1 MANTGETLTNAAGL
15 VKQVYDDEVNKKVI
29 PVSGILQKEVEFVPQ
44 DQHEGAQWNQP
55 VLLQL
60 PSGFTYG
67 SGLAN
72 YQTIVPS
79 QVQYAYLTGSNINLQ
94 DGVANDLI
102 ARTISNKN
110 SFMTA
115 AKYTLMALEKGMKRQ
130 LETDIL
136 YGQSGLGQAVSSV
149 NIDTHNT
156 TVTISSATWASAI
169 WSGFEGCLINAFLS
183 GSAVNSTA
191 PYILVS
197 VNIPNKTLQL
207 SNTNTT
213 DLAALDT
220 DLANGDT
227 IDLYISN
234 SQGNQMLGIH
244 GITAAVAGTPSTL
257 FGLSTTSFSVWNA
270 NQFPVGSVAMSLG
283 KLEDGV
289 GLAAARGAEDEDIS
303 TLINPVNYTNL
314 VVEASSARRYDSSFK
329 QGKLDNGARALEYYG
344 PTGLIQLVSHPFVKQ
359 GYAYG
364 LPLERCKRIGSVD
377 VTFDL
382 PGFAGPALYV
392 PSSVFTGVLLTE
404 FTSQAFYLEAPSHS
418 IQWTQIV
425 PSTN

>member
-1 MANTGETLTNAAGL
+1 MANSGETLTNAAGL

-67 SGLAN
+67 AGLAN
-72 YQTIVPS
+72 YQAIVPS
-79 QVQYAYLTGSNINLQ
+79 QVQYAFLTGSNINLQ

-115 AKYTLMALEKGMKRQ
+115 AKYTLMAIEKGMKRQ

-136 YGQSGLGQAVSSV
+136 YGQKGLGQTSV
-149 NIDTHNT
+149 IAATSGT
-156 TVTISSATWASAI
+156 TSTVTIVTAEWAPSI
-169 WSGFEGCLINAFLS
+169 WSGFEGCLINFYNA
-183 GSAVNSTA
+183 GSLVGTNGYTLTA
-191 PYILVS
+191 
-197 VNIPNKTLQL
+197 VNIPNQTLLVTGTTGDTTTLQ
-207 SNTNTT
+207 
-213 DLAALDT
+213 AL
-220 DLANGDT
+220 NGT
-227 IDLYISN
+227 LLDLYISN
-234 SQGNQMLGIH
+234 SFGNQMLGVH
-244 GITAAVAGTPSTL
+244 SITGALPGTPSTL
-257 FGLSTTSFSVWNA
+257 FGLSTTSYSVWSG
-270 NQFPVGSVAMSLG
+270 NQFAVGGVAMSLG

-392 PSSVFTGVLLTE
+392 PSSVFTGVLVTE

-418 IQWTQIV
+418 VYWSGIV

>member
-15 VKQVYDDEVNKKVI
+15 VKQVYDDEVNKKVV

-67 SGLAN
+67 AGLAT

-79 QVQYAYLTGSNINLQ
+79 QVQYAFLTGSNINLQ

-136 YGQSGLGQAVSSV
+136 YGQSGLGQFSAIAATSGTTS
-149 NIDTHNT
+149 
-156 TVTISSATWASAI
+156 TVTMTDSTWASAI
-169 WSGFEGCLINAFLS
+169 WSGFEGANINIYNA
-183 GSAVNSTA
+183 GSLVGTG
-191 PYILVS
+191 PYVLTS
-197 VNIPNKTLQL
+197 VNILNKTLL
-207 SNTNTT
+207 ITGTS
-213 DLAALDT
+213 
-220 DLANGDT
+220 GDT
-227 IDLYISN
+227 TTLQALNGTTLDIYMSN
-234 SQGNQMLGIH
+234 SFGNQMLGVH
-244 GITAAVAGTPSTL
+244 GITASVAGTPSTL

-418 IQWTQIV
+418 IQWSGIT

>member
-1 MANTGETLTNAAGL
+1 MANNGETMTNAAGL

-72 YQTIVPS
+72 YQTIVAS

-130 LETDIL
+130 LESDIL
-136 YGQSGLGQAVSSV
+136 NGQSGMGTTSV
-149 NIDTHNT
+149 NSVGSSTT
-156 TVTISSATWASAI
+156 TVVTITLAYWASAL
-169 WSGFEGCLINAFLS
+169 WSGFEGAQIQFYNAGVPVGTNMYTL
-183 GSAVNSTA
+183 T
-191 PYILVS
+191 S
-197 VNIPNKTLQL
+197 VNIPANQITVTGTTADTTSLQNL
-207 SNTNTT
+207 
-213 DLAALDT
+213 
-220 DLANGDT
+220 NGT
-227 IDLYISN
+227 VLQIYMSN
-234 SQGNQMLGIH
+234 SYGNQMLGIH
-244 GITAAVAGTPSTL
+244 GITAAVAGTPTTL

-270 NQFPVGSVAMSLG
+270 NQFTVGGVAMSLG

-344 PTGLIQLVSHPFVKQ
+344 PTGLIQLVSHPFVWQ

-392 PSSVFTGVLLTE
+392 PSSTFTGVLLTE

-418 IQWTQIV
+418 IQWTGIV

>member
-1 MANTGETLTNAAGL
+1 MSNSGETLTTAAGL
-15 VKQVYDDEVNKKVI
+15 VKQVYDDEVNKKVV
-29 PVSGILQKEVEFVPQ
+29 PVSGILQKEVPFVPQ

-67 SGLAN
+67 AGLAN

-79 QVQYAYLTGSNINLQ
+79 QVSYAYLTGSNINLQ

-115 AKYTLMALEKGMKRQ
+115 AKYTLMAIEKGMKRQ

-136 YGQSGLGQAVSSV
+136 YGQSGLGQCSVIAVTSA
-149 NIDTHNT
+149 TTT
-156 TVTISSATWASAI
+156 TVTITDATWASAI
-169 WSGFEGCLINAFLS
+169 WSGFEGANMNFYNAGTLV
-183 GSAVNSTA
+183 GTG
-191 PYILVS
+191 PYTFTS
-197 VNIPNKTLQL
+197 MNIPNKTLL
-207 SNTNTT
+207 FTSSSGDATT
-213 DLAALDT
+213 LQAL
-220 DLANGDT
+220 NGTVLD
-227 IDLYISN
+227 IYMSN
-234 SQGNQMLGIH
+234 SFGNQMLGVH
-244 GITAAVAGTPSTL
+244 GITASLPGTPSTL
-257 FGLSTTSFSVWNA
+257 FGLSTTSFSVWSG

-303 TLINPVNYTNL
+303 TFINPVNYTNL

-392 PSSVFTGVLLTE
+392 PSSTFTGVLVTE

-418 IQWTQIV
+418 IQWSGIT

>member
-1 MANTGETLTNAAGL
+1 MSNGETLTNAAGL
-15 VKQVYDDEVNKKVI
+15 VKQVYDDEVNKKVV

-136 YGQSGLGQAVSSV
+136 YGQKGLGQTASMANTSS
-149 NIDTHNT
+149 T
-156 TVTISSATWASAI
+156 TTTLTINSAEWASAI
-169 WSGFEGCLINAFLS
+169 WSGFEGAQINFYNN
-183 GSAVNSTA
+183 GSLVGTGPFTLTA
-191 PYILVS
+191 
-197 VNIPNKTLQL
+197 VNIPNKTILVTGTSADTTTLQAL
-207 SNTNTT
+207 TT
-213 DLAALDT
+213 TPLD
-220 DLANGDT
+220 
-227 IDLYISN
+227 IYMSN
-234 SQGNQMLGIH
+234 SFGNQMLGIH

-303 TLINPVNYTNL
+303 TLVNPVNYTNL

-392 PSSVFTGVLLTE
+392 PSSVFTGVLVTE
-404 FTSQAFYLEAPSHS
+404 FTSQAFYCEAPSHT
-418 IQWTQIV
+418 IQWTGIV

>member
-1 MANTGETLTNAAGL
+1 MATAGETLTNAAGL

-67 SGLAN
+67 AGLAT
-72 YQTIVPS
+72 YQQIVPS

-136 YGQSGLGQAVSSV
+136 YGQSGLGQCSV
-149 NIDTHNT
+149 IAATSATTT
-156 TVTISSATWASAI
+156 TVTITDATWASAI
-169 WSGFEGCLINAFLS
+169 WSGFEGALINFYNA
-183 GSAVNSTA
+183 GVVVSAAGDYT
-191 PYILVS
+191 LTS
-197 VNIPNKTLQL
+197 VNIANKTLLITSL
-207 SNTNTT
+207 SSPATT
-213 DLAALDT
+213 LQAL
-220 DLANGDT
+220 NGTTLD
-227 IDLYISN
+227 IYMSN
-234 SQGNQMLGIH
+234 SFGNQMLGIH
-244 GITAAVAGTPSTL
+244 SITASTTGSPSTL
-257 FGLSTTSFSVWNA
+257 FGLSTTSFSVWSG

-392 PSSVFTGVLLTE
+392 PSSTFTGVLLTE

-418 IQWTQIV
+418 IQWSGIV

>member
-1 MANTGETLTNAAGL
+1 MANNGETMTNAAGL

-72 YQTIVPS
+72 YQTIVAS

-130 LETDIL
+130 LESDIL
-136 YGQSGLGQAVSSV
+136 NGQSGMGTTSV
-149 NIDTHNT
+149 NSVGSSTT
-156 TVTISSATWASAI
+156 TVVTITLAYWASAL
-169 WSGFEGCLINAFLS
+169 WSGFEGAQIQFYNAGVPVGTNMYTL
-183 GSAVNSTA
+183 T
-191 PYILVS
+191 S
-197 VNIPNKTLQL
+197 VNIPANQITVTGTTADTTSLQNL
-207 SNTNTT
+207 
-213 DLAALDT
+213 
-220 DLANGDT
+220 NGT
-227 IDLYISN
+227 VLQIYISN
-234 SQGNQMLGIH
+234 SYGNQMLGIH
-244 GITAAVAGTPSTL
+244 GITAAVAGTPTTL

-270 NQFPVGSVAMSLG
+270 NQFTVGGVAMSLG

-344 PTGLIQLVSHPFVKQ
+344 PTGLIQLVSHPFVWQ

-392 PSSVFTGVLLTE
+392 PSSTFTGVLLTE

-418 IQWTQIV
+418 IQWTGIV

>member
-1 MANTGETLTNAAGL
+1 MASVETLTNAAGL

-29 PVSGILQKEVEFVPQ
+29 PVSGILQKEIEFVPQ

-67 SGLAN
+67 AGLAN
-72 YQTIVPS
+72 YQSIVPS

-136 YGQSGLGQAVSSV
+136 YGQSGLGQFSAIAATSS
-149 NIDTHNT
+149 TT
-156 TVTISSATWASAI
+156 STVTITNATWASAI
-169 WSGFEGCLINAFLS
+169 WSGFEGANINIYNA
-183 GSAVNSTA
+183 GSLVGTG
-191 PYILVS
+191 PYTLTS
-197 VNIPNKTLQL
+197 VNIANQTLLITGTSGDTTTLQAL
-207 SNTNTT
+207 NGTT
-213 DLAALDT
+213 LD
-220 DLANGDT
+220 
-227 IDLYISN
+227 IYMSN
-234 SQGNQMLGIH
+234 SYGNQMLGVH
-244 GITAAVAGTPSTL
+244 GITASTAGSPSTL
-257 FGLSTTSFSVWNA
+257 FGLSTTSFSVWSA
-270 NQFPVGSVAMSLG
+270 NQFAVGSVAMSLG

-418 IQWTQIV
+418 IQWTGIV

>member
-1 MANTGETLTNAAGL
+1 MANSGETLTNAAGL

-67 SGLAN
+67 AGLAN

-79 QVQYAYLTGSNINLQ
+79 QVQYAFLTGSNINLQ

-136 YGQSGLGQAVSSV
+136 YGQSGLGQCSTIATTSA
-149 NIDTHNT
+149 TTT
-156 TVTISSATWASAI
+156 TVTITDATWASAI
-169 WSGFEGCLINAFLS
+169 WSGFEGASVNFYNA
-183 GSAVNSTA
+183 GTVVSALGDYT
-191 PYILVS
+191 LTS
-197 VNIPNKTLQL
+197 VNIPNKTLLITSL
-207 SNTNTT
+207 SGPATT
-213 DLAALDT
+213 LQAL
-220 DLANGDT
+220 NGTTLD
-227 IDLYISN
+227 IYISN

-244 GITAAVAGTPSTL
+244 SITASFPGTPSTL
-257 FGLSTTSFSVWNA
+257 FGLSTTSFSVWSG
-270 NQFPVGSVAMSLG
+270 NQFAVGSVAMSLG

-303 TLINPVNYTNL
+303 TLINPINYTNL

-392 PSSVFTGVLLTE
+392 PSSTFTGVLVTE

-418 IQWTQIV
+418 IQWSGIV

>member
-1 MANTGETLTNAAGL
+1 MTTAGEQLTNAAGL

-44 DQHEGAQWNQP
+44 DQHEGAAWNQP

-67 SGLAN
+67 AGLAS
-72 YQTIVPS
+72 YQQIVPS
-79 QVQYAYLTGSNINLQ
+79 QVQYAQLTGSNINLQ

-115 AKYTLMALEKGMKRQ
+115 AKYTLMAIEKGMKRQ
-130 LETDIL
+130 LESDIL
-136 YGQSGLGQAVSSV
+136 TGQFGLGTSSV
-149 NIDTHNT
+149 NAYSST
-156 TVTISSATWASAI
+156 TVTVVTIDAATWASAV
-169 WSGFEGCLINAFLS
+169 WSGFEGAQLAFYNGASQVGTTYFTL
-183 GSAVNSTA
+183 T
-191 PYILVS
+191 S
-197 VNIPNKTLQL
+197 VNIPARQITVTNASTGDTSTLQGL
-207 SNTNTT
+207 
-213 DLAALDT
+213 
-220 DLANGDT
+220 NGTSLT
-227 IDLYISN
+227 IYMSN
-234 SQGNQMLGIH
+234 SYGNQMLGIH

-257 FGLSTTSFSVWNA
+257 FGLSTTSYSVWNA
-270 NQFPVGSVAMSLG
+270 NQFQVGSVAMSLG

-303 TLINPVNYTNL
+303 TLINPINYTNL

-344 PTGLIQLVSHPFVKQ
+344 PTGLIQLVSHPFVWQ

-392 PSSVFTGVLLTE
+392 PSSVFTGVLVTE
-404 FTSQAFYLEAPSHS
+404 FTSQAFYCEAPSHT
-418 IQWTQIV
+418 IQWSGIV

>member
-1 MANTGETLTNAAGL
+1 MAATGETLTNAAGL
-15 VKQVYDDEVNKKVI
+15 VKQVYDDEVNKKVV

-67 SGLAN
+67 AGLAN
-72 YQTIVPS
+72 YVTIVPS
-79 QVQYAYLTGSNINLQ
+79 QVQYAFLTGSNINLQ

-136 YGQSGLGQAVSSV
+136 YGQSGLGQCSV
-149 NIDTHNT
+149 IAATSAT
-156 TVTISSATWASAI
+156 TSTVTITNATWASAI
-169 WSGFEGCLINAFLS
+169 WSGFEGANMNFYNA
-183 GSAVNSTA
+183 GSLVGTG
-191 PYILVS
+191 PYTLTS
-197 VNIPNKTLQL
+197 VNIPNQTLLFTSTSGDATTLQAL
-207 SNTNTT
+207 NGTT
-213 DLAALDT
+213 LD
-220 DLANGDT
+220 
-227 IDLYISN
+227 IYMSN
-234 SQGNQMLGIH
+234 SFGNQMLGVH
-244 GITAAVAGTPSTL
+244 GITASLPGTPATL

-359 GYAYG
+359 GFAYG

-392 PSSVFTGVLLTE
+392 PSSTFTGVLVTE

-418 IQWTQIV
+418 IQWTGIV

>member
-1 MANTGETLTNAAGL
+1 MANSGETLTNAAGL

-67 SGLAN
+67 AGLAN

-79 QVQYAYLTGSNINLQ
+79 QVQYAFLTGSNINLQ

-136 YGQSGLGQAVSSV
+136 YGQKGLGQTSV
-149 NIDTHNT
+149 IVATSAT
-156 TVTISSATWASAI
+156 TSTVTITSSEWASAI
-169 WSGFEGCLINAFLS
+169 WSGFEGANMNFYNAGTLV
-183 GSAVNSTA
+183 GTG
-191 PYILVS
+191 PYTLTS
-197 VNIPNKTLQL
+197 VNIPNQTLLFTSTSGDATTLQ
-207 SNTNTT
+207 
-213 DLAALDT
+213 AL
-220 DLANGDT
+220 NGTVLD
-227 IDLYISN
+227 IFMSN
-234 SQGNQMLGIH
+234 SFGNQMLGVH
-244 GITAAVAGTPSTL
+244 GITGALPGTPATL
-257 FGLSTTSFSVWNA
+257 FGLSTTAFSVWNG
-270 NQFPVGSVAMSLG
+270 NQFPVGGVAISLG

-392 PSSVFTGVLLTE
+392 PSSTFTGVLVTE

-418 IQWTQIV
+418 IQWSGIV

>member
-1 MANTGETLTNAAGL
+1 MSTAGETLTNAAGL

-67 SGLAN
+67 AGLAT
-72 YQTIVPS
+72 YQQIVPS

-136 YGQSGLGQAVSSV
+136 YGQSGLGQCSTIANTSS
-149 NIDTHNT
+149 TTT
-156 TVTISSATWASAI
+156 TVTITDATWASAI
-169 WSGFEGCLINAFLS
+169 WSGFEGALINFYNA
-183 GSAVNSTA
+183 GTVVSAAGDYT
-191 PYILVS
+191 LTS
-197 VNIPNKTLQL
+197 VNIANKTLLITSL
-207 SNTNTT
+207 SGPATT
-213 DLAALDT
+213 LQAL
-220 DLANGDT
+220 NGTTLD
-227 IDLYISN
+227 IYMSN
-234 SQGNQMLGIH
+234 SFGNQMLGIH
-244 GITAAVAGTPSTL
+244 GITASATGSPSTL
-257 FGLSTTSFSVWNA
+257 FGLSTTSFSVWSG
-270 NQFPVGSVAMSLG
+270 NQFAVGSVAMSLG

-364 LPLERCKRIGSVD
+364 VPLERCKRIGSVD

-392 PSSVFTGVLLTE
+392 PSSTFTGVLLTE

-418 IQWTQIV
+418 IQWSGIV

>member
-67 SGLAN
+67 AGLAT

-79 QVQYAYLTGSNINLQ
+79 QVQYAFLTGSNINLQ

-130 LETDIL
+130 LETDLL
-136 YGQSGLGQAVSSV
+136 YGQTGLGQFSAIAATSATTS
-149 NIDTHNT
+149 
-156 TVTISSATWASAI
+156 TVTITDASWASAI
-169 WSGFEGCLINAFLS
+169 WSGFEGAILSVYNAGVLVAS
-183 GSAVNSTA
+183 TGSYTLTAVN
-191 PYILVS
+191 IG
-197 VNIPNKTLQL
+197 NKTLL
-207 SNTNTT
+207 LTGSS
-213 DLAALDT
+213 
-220 DLANGDT
+220 GDT
-227 IDLYISN
+227 TTLQALNGTTLDIFMSN
-234 SQGNQMLGIH
+234 SFGNQMLGVH
-244 GITAAVAGTPSTL
+244 GITASLTGTPATL

-270 NQFPVGSVAMSLG
+270 NQFAVGSVAMSLG

-359 GYAYG
+359 SFAYG

-392 PSSVFTGVLLTE
+392 PSSTFTGVLLTE

-418 IQWTQIV
+418 IQWTGIV

>member
-1 MANTGETLTNAAGL
+1 MASGETLTNAAGL

-67 SGLAN
+67 AGLAN

-79 QVQYAYLTGSNINLQ
+79 QVQYAFLTGSNINLQ

-136 YGQSGLGQAVSSV
+136 YGQSGLGQCSV
-149 NIDTHNT
+149 IAATSGTTT
-156 TVTISSATWASAI
+156 TVTITNSTWASAI
-169 WSGFEGCLINAFLS
+169 WSGFEGANMNFYNA
-183 GSAVNSTA
+183 GSLVGTG
-191 PYILVS
+191 PYTLTS
-197 VNIPNKTLQL
+197 VNIPNQTLLFTSTSGDATTLQAL
-207 SNTNTT
+207 NGTT
-213 DLAALDT
+213 LD
-220 DLANGDT
+220 
-227 IDLYISN
+227 IYMSN
-234 SQGNQMLGIH
+234 SYGNQMLGIH
-244 GITAAVAGTPSTL
+244 GITASLPGTPSTL
-257 FGLSTTSFSVWNA
+257 FGLSTTSFSVWSG

-392 PSSVFTGVLLTE
+392 PSSTFTGVLVTE

-418 IQWTQIV
+418 IQWTGII

>member
-1 MANTGETLTNAAGL
+1 MATAGETLTNAAGL

-67 SGLAN
+67 AGLAT
-72 YQTIVPS
+72 YQQIVPS

-136 YGQSGLGQAVSSV
+136 YGQSGLGQCSAIAATSATTS
-149 NIDTHNT
+149 
-156 TVTISSATWASAI
+156 TVTITDATWASAI
-169 WSGFEGCLINAFLS
+169 WSGFEGALINFYNA
-183 GSAVNSTA
+183 GVVVSAAGDYT
-191 PYILVS
+191 LTS
-197 VNIPNKTLQL
+197 VNIANKTLL
-207 SNTNTT
+207 ITSLASPATT
-213 DLAALDT
+213 LQAL
-220 DLANGDT
+220 NGTTLD
-227 IDLYISN
+227 IYMSN
-234 SQGNQMLGIH
+234 SFGNQMLGIH
-244 GITAAVAGTPSTL
+244 SITASTTGTPSTL
-257 FGLSTTSFSVWNA
+257 FGLSTTSFSVWSG
-270 NQFPVGSVAMSLG
+270 NQFPVGGMAMSLG
-283 KLEDGV
+283 KLESGV

-392 PSSVFTGVLLTE
+392 PSSTFTGVLLTE

-418 IQWTQIV
+418 IQWSGIV

>member
-1 MANTGETLTNAAGL
+1 MANSGETTTTAAGL
-15 VKQVYDDEVNKKVI
+15 IKQVYDDEVNKKVI

-67 SGLAN
+67 AGLAN

-79 QVQYAYLTGSNINLQ
+79 QVSYAFLTGSNINLQ

-115 AKYTLMALEKGMKRQ
+115 AKYTLMAIEKGMKRQ

-136 YGQSGLGQAVSSV
+136 YGQSGLGQCSV
-149 NIDTHNT
+149 IAATSGTTT
-156 TVTISSATWASAI
+156 TVTITNATWASAI
-169 WSGFEGCLINAFLS
+169 WSGFEGANLNFYNA
-183 GSAVNSTA
+183 GSLVGTG
-191 PYILVS
+191 PYTLTS
-197 VNIPNKTLQL
+197 VNIPNQTLLVTSTSGDATTLQAL
-207 SNTNTT
+207 NGTT
-213 DLAALDT
+213 LD
-220 DLANGDT
+220 
-227 IDLYISN
+227 IYMSN
-234 SQGNQMLGIH
+234 SNGNQMLGVH
-244 GITAAVAGTPSTL
+244 GITASLPGTPSTL
-257 FGLSTTSFSVWNA
+257 FGLSTTSFSVWSA
-270 NQFPVGSVAMSLG
+270 NQFAVGSVAMSLG

-359 GYAYG
+359 GFAYG

-392 PSSVFTGVLLTE
+392 PSSTFTGVLVTE

-418 IQWTQIV
+418 IQWTGIV

>member
-1 MANTGETLTNAAGL
+1 MANSGETTTTAAGL
-15 VKQVYDDEVNKKVI
+15 IKQVYDDEVNKKVI
-29 PVSGILQKEVEFVPQ
+29 PVSGILQKEVAFVPQ

-67 SGLAN
+67 AGLAN
-72 YQTIVPS
+72 YQTIVAS
-79 QVQYAYLTGSNINLQ
+79 QVQYAFLTGSNINLQ

-136 YGQSGLGQAVSSV
+136 YGQSGLGQCSV
-149 NIDTHNT
+149 IAATSATTT
-156 TVTISSATWASAI
+156 TVTITNATWASAI
-169 WSGFEGCLINAFLS
+169 WSGFEGANMNFYNAGVLV
-183 GSAVNSTA
+183 GTG
-191 PYILVS
+191 PYTLTT
-197 VNIPNKTLQL
+197 VNIPNQQLLFTSTSGDATTLQAL
-207 SNTNTT
+207 NGTT
-213 DLAALDT
+213 LD
-220 DLANGDT
+220 
-227 IDLYISN
+227 IYMSN
-234 SQGNQMLGIH
+234 SFGNQMLGVH
-244 GITAAVAGTPSTL
+244 GITASLPGTPSTL
-257 FGLSTTSFSVWNA
+257 FGLSTTTFSVWSA
-270 NQFPVGSVAMSLG
+270 NQFAVGSVAMSLG

-359 GYAYG
+359 GFAYG

-392 PSSVFTGVLLTE
+392 PSSTFTGVLVTE

-418 IQWTQIV
+418 IQWTGIV

>member
-1 MANTGETLTNAAGL
+1 MSTLGRNTDNAAGL
-15 VKQVYDDEVNKKVI
+15 VKQVYDDDVNKKVI
-29 PVSGILQKEVEFVPQ
+29 PVSGILQKEVPFVPQ

-67 SGLAN
+67 AGLAN

-79 QVQYAYLTGSNINLQ
+79 QVSYAYLTGSNINLQ

-115 AKYTLMALEKGMKRQ
+115 AKYTLMAIEKGMKRQ

-136 YGQSGLGQAVSSV
+136 YGQSGLGQCSVIAATSS
-149 NIDTHNT
+149 TT
-156 TVTISSATWASAI
+156 STVTITDATWASAI
-169 WSGFEGCLINAFLS
+169 WSGFEGANMNFYNAGTLV
-183 GSAVNSTA
+183 GTG
-191 PYILVS
+191 PYTFTS
-197 VNIPNKTLQL
+197 MNIPNKTLL
-207 SNTNTT
+207 FTSSSGDATT
-213 DLAALDT
+213 LQAL
-220 DLANGDT
+220 NGTTLD
-227 IDLYISN
+227 IYMSN
-234 SQGNQMLGIH
+234 SFGNQMLGIH
-244 GITAAVAGTPSTL
+244 GITASLPGTPSTL
-257 FGLSTTSFSVWNA
+257 FGLSTTSFSVWSG

-303 TLINPVNYTNL
+303 TFINPINYTNL

-344 PTGLIQLVSHPFVKQ
+344 PTGLIQLVSHPFVKG

-392 PSSVFTGVLLTE
+392 PSSTFTGVLVTE

-418 IQWTQIV
+418 IQWSGIV
-425 PSTN
+425 ASTN

>member
-1 MANTGETLTNAAGL
+1 MANTGETLTTAAGL
-15 VKQVYDDEVNKKVI
+15 VKQVYDDEVNKKVV

-67 SGLAN
+67 AGLAN

-79 QVQYAYLTGSNINLQ
+79 QVSYAFLTGSNINLQ

-136 YGQSGLGQAVSSV
+136 YGQSGLGQCSV
-149 NIDTHNT
+149 IAATSGT
-156 TVTISSATWASAI
+156 TSTVTITNATWASAI
-169 WSGFEGCLINAFLS
+169 WSGFEGANMNFYNA
-183 GSAVNSTA
+183 GSLVGTG
-191 PYILVS
+191 PYTFTS
-197 VNIPNKTLQL
+197 MNIPNQTLLFTSTSGDATTLQAL
-207 SNTNTT
+207 NGTT
-213 DLAALDT
+213 LD
-220 DLANGDT
+220 
-227 IDLYISN
+227 IYMSN
-234 SQGNQMLGIH
+234 SNGNQMLGIH
-244 GITAAVAGTPSTL
+244 GITASLPGTPTTL
-257 FGLSTTSFSVWNA
+257 FGLNTTTFSVWSA
-270 NQFPVGSVAMSLG
+270 NQFAVGSVAMSLG

-303 TLINPVNYTNL
+303 TFINPINYTNL

-392 PSSVFTGVLLTE
+392 PSSTFTGVLVTE

-418 IQWTQIV
+418 IQWTGIT

>member
-1 MANTGETLTNAAGL
+1 MASGETLTNAAGL
-15 VKQVYDDEVNKKVI
+15 VKQVYDDEVNKKVV

-67 SGLAN
+67 AGLAN
-72 YQTIVPS
+72 YQAIVPS
-79 QVQYAYLTGSNINLQ
+79 QVQYAFLTGSNINLQ

-136 YGQSGLGQAVSSV
+136 YGQSGLGQFSAIATTSS
-149 NIDTHNT
+149 TT
-156 TVTISSATWASAI
+156 STVTITNSTWASAI
-169 WSGFEGCLINAFLS
+169 WSGFEGANINIYNAGTLV
-183 GSAVNSTA
+183 GTG
-191 PYILVS
+191 PYVLTS
-197 VNIPNKTLQL
+197 VNIPNQTLLITGTTGDTTTLQAL
-207 SNTNTT
+207 NGTT
-213 DLAALDT
+213 LD
-220 DLANGDT
+220 
-227 IDLYISN
+227 IYMSN
-234 SQGNQMLGIH
+234 SFGNQMLGIH
-244 GITAAVAGTPSTL
+244 GITASLPGTPAAL
-257 FGLSTTSFSVWNA
+257 FGLSTTAYSVWNG
-270 NQFPVGSVAMSLG
+270 NQFACGSVAISLG

-303 TLINPVNYTNL
+303 TMINPINYTNL

-359 GYAYG
+359 GFAYG

-392 PSSVFTGVLLTE
+392 PSSTFTGVLVTE

-418 IQWTQIV
+418 IQWTGIV

>member
-1 MANTGETLTNAAGL
+1 MANSGETTTTAAGL
-15 VKQVYDDEVNKKVI
+15 IKQVYDDEVNKKVI

-67 SGLAN
+67 AGLAN

-79 QVQYAYLTGSNINLQ
+79 QVSYAFLTGSNINLQ

-136 YGQSGLGQAVSSV
+136 YGQSGLGQCSV
-149 NIDTHNT
+149 IAATSAT
-156 TVTISSATWASAI
+156 TSTVTITNATWASAI
-169 WSGFEGCLINAFLS
+169 WSGFEGANMNFYNAGTLV
-183 GSAVNSTA
+183 GTG
-191 PYILVS
+191 PYTLTSI
-197 VNIPNKTLQL
+197 NIPNQTLLFTSTSGDATTLQAL
-207 SNTNTT
+207 NGTT
-213 DLAALDT
+213 LD
-220 DLANGDT
+220 
-227 IDLYISN
+227 IYMSN
-234 SQGNQMLGIH
+234 SNGNQMLGIH
-244 GITAAVAGTPSTL
+244 GITASLPGTPSTL
-257 FGLSTTSFSVWNA
+257 FGLNTTSFSVWSA
-270 NQFPVGSVAMSLG
+270 NQFAVGSVAMSLG

-303 TLINPVNYTNL
+303 TLINPINYTDL

-364 LPLERCKRIGSVD
+364 VPLERCKRIGSVD

-382 PGFAGPALYV
+382 RGLRDRLCTCRPA
-392 PSSVFTGVLLTE
+392 
-404 FTSQAFYLEAPSHS
+404 HS
-418 IQWTQIV
+418 RASW
-425 PSTN
+425 

>member
-1 MANTGETLTNAAGL
+1 MANSGETLTNAAGL

-29 PVSGILQKEVEFVPQ
+29 PVSGILQKEVDFVPQ

-67 SGLAN
+67 QGLAN
-72 YQTIVPS
+72 YQAIVPS
-79 QVQYAYLTGSNINLQ
+79 QVQYAFLTGSNINLQ

-136 YGQSGLGQAVSSV
+136 YGQKGLGQTSVIANTSS
-149 NIDTHNT
+149 T
-156 TVTISSATWASAI
+156 TSTITIVAAEWASAI
-169 WSGFEGCLINAFLS
+169 WSGFEGCLINFYNA
-183 GSAVNSTA
+183 GS
-191 PYILVS
+191 LVGTNGYTLTS
-197 VNIPNKTLQL
+197 VNIPNQTLLVTGTTGDTTTLQ
-207 SNTNTT
+207 
-213 DLAALDT
+213 AL
-220 DLANGDT
+220 NGT
-227 IDLYISN
+227 LLDLYISN
-234 SQGNQMLGIH
+234 SFGNQMLGIH
-244 GITAAVAGTPSTL
+244 GITASFPGTPATL
-257 FGLSTTSFSVWNA
+257 FGLSTTAFSVWSG
-270 NQFPVGSVAMSLG
+270 NQFPVGGVAISLG
-283 KLEDGV
+283 KIEDGV

-303 TLINPVNYTNL
+303 TLINPVNYTNC
-314 VVEASSARRYDSSFK
+314 VVEASSARRYDSSYK

-392 PSSVFTGVLLTE
+392 PSSTFTGVLVTE

-418 IQWTQIV
+418 IQWTGIV